1 MATEKRASDKK
12 PTKTAPK
19 QAPRDAPEEPHT
31 DWSVEKLIGLGVVTL
46 GSFLVLIYFVSP

>member
-19 QAPRDAPEEPHT
+19 QAPEEPHT
-31 DWSVEKLIGLGVVTL
+31 DWSVEKLIGIGVVTL